1 MFNSRNLCTNFVLVF
16 TKNRFR
22 RFFFYYF
29 FNIKFFLTNCFT
41 ENFFEEKKMLFWVF
55 LWLWHFLDGF
65 FLETNIFCLQRNHI
79 SLAQKI
85 IRHSNFNMLNIAYH
99 TQLCTIFVLVFGNN
113 NFSVRKNFGSTIMVN
128 IPSSISFL
136 DISISCFQN

>member
-1 MFNSRNLCTNFVLVF
+1 MFNSRNLCTNFVIVF

-22 RFFFYYF
+22 QIFFFYYF

-99 TQLCTIFVLVFGNN
+99 TQLCTIFVLVINKFYNVK
-113 NFSVRKNFGSTIMVN
+113 FLYLTGSFPGVW
-128 IPSSISFL
+128 
-136 DISISCFQN
+136 

>member
-22 RFFFYYF
+22 RFFFLLF
-29 FNIKFFLTNCFT
+29 FQHKIFSDKLFYW
-41 ENFFEEKKMLFWVF
+41 KLFWRKKSLILSF

-65 FLETNIFCLQRNHI
+65 FLETNIFCIQRNDI

-99 TQLCTIFVLVFGNN
+99 TQLCTIFVLVNQESWN
-113 NFSVRKNFGSTIMVN
+113 QQSPPQTQKPSHRKAFIINKHKN
-128 IPSSISFL
+128 
-136 DISISCFQN
+136 CA

>member
-22 RFFFYYF
+22 R
-29 FNIKFFLTNCFT
+29 IFFLS
-41 ENFFEEKKMLFWVF
+41 FFQHKIFSDKLFYWKLFWRKKNVILSFF
-55 LWLWHFLDGF
+55 LVVAFFGRI

-85 IRHSNFNMLNIAYH
+85 IRHSNLNMLNIAYH
-99 TQLCTIFVLVFGNN
+99 TQLCTIFVLVLKKRQKKNTYKYNIDNTNN
-113 NFSVRKNFGSTIMVN
+113 KE
-128 IPSSISFL
+128 
-136 DISISCFQN
+136 